1 MTHYHSR
8 HASHEHMYKTQ
19 RTSRTPSQKPFS
31 HERFFFFFKTNGG
44 VSVPVKP
51 RLPLPNG
58 TLIPRGLLR
67 RPTLQH
73 TLQQLSGKV
82 RHIIE
87 QLGKLI
93 LLLLPQ
99 LLGILL
105 LARQADDKLLDEV
118 VLPGKVLDDELQH
131 FQEGEAARGV
141 LEEGVGRVDVSELF
155 QNAGFEL
162 FDKVFV
168 GGDVECC

>member
-1 MTHYHSR
+1 MSHYHSR

-99 LLGILL
+99 PLSIFL
-105 LARQADDKLLDEV
+105 LARQADSKLLYEV
-118 VLPGKVLDDELQH
+118 IFPGKVLDDELQH
-131 FQEGEAARGV
+131 FEEGETPRSV
-141 LEEGVGRVDVSELF
+141 LEEGVS
-155 QNAGFEL
+155 
-162 FDKVFV
+162 
-168 GGDVECC
+168 